1 MRAMAAEQA
10 HGQGGY
16 IGKALRRREDVR
28 FVQGQGRYVDDII
41 LPGVAWCAFVRSP
54 HAHAR
59 IRALSTKAAALRPG
73 VLLTLTAEDWA
84 KAGHGERTVVHPMPF
99 SDGRPMNAAPRP
111 AFACGNVHHV
121 GDIVAAVVADSRL
134 AAEEAAAAAE
144 VDYNPPAAGVAAR
157 AAVKPAA
164 PLVHEHFGTNVVFEI
179 ERGNRQQ
186 TEAAMAS
193 AAKVVELDLTNNRL
207 SANPIEP
214 RSYLC
219 DYDAAS
225 DRYTLYATSQQPHY
239 LRRWLSVYTLHI
251 PEPKLRVI
259 SPDVGG
265 GFVAKGI
272 FFHRGLHGRVGG
284 ANSMPADQVD
294 RHANRNLPLRRASAR
309 SRHHRSHGFRS
320 PRMHRCDADRYLGR
334 AGGVSEQLRAQHS
347 RQLLSAD
354 RHRPLQDAQ
363 PSFAGTGCLYQHG
376 AGRR

>member
-1 MRAMAAEQA
+1 MTAEQA
-10 HGQGGY
+10 HEHGGY

-28 FVQGQGRYVDDII
+28 FVQGKGRYVDDIV

-59 IRALSTKAAALRPG
+59 IRALSTKAAAMRPG
-73 VLLTLTAEDWA
+73 VLLALTAEDWA
-84 KAGHGERTVVHPMPF
+84 KAGHGELTVVHPMSF

-111 AFACGNVHHV
+111 AFARDKVCHV

-134 AAEEAAAAAE
+134 AAEEAAEAVE
-144 VDYNPPAAGVAAR
+144 VDYGPLPAVVDPR

-164 PLVHEHFGTNVVFEI
+164 PLVHERFGTNVVFEI

-186 TEAAMAS
+186 TQAAMAS
-193 AAKVVELDLTNNRL
+193 AAKVVELDLTNNRV

-251 PEPKLRVI
+251 PEHKLRVV

-265 GFVAKGI
+265 
-272 FFHRGLHGRVGG
+272 
-284 ANSMPADQVD
+284 
-294 RHANRNLPLRRASAR
+294 ASGPR
-309 SRHHRSHGFRS
+309 DSFPPRS
-320 PRMHRCDADRYLGR
+320 PRSCGR
-334 AGGVSEQLRAQHS
+334 R
-347 RQLLSAD
+347 R
-354 RHRPLQDAQ
+354 
-363 PSFAGTGCLYQHG
+363 FY
-376 AGRR
+376 AGRSSGPPREPKPSSPTRRRAITTPPLAWGLIVTDASLQCRSTRWRRWGRI

>member
-1 MRAMAAEQA
+1 MADRWMHAMTAEQA
-10 HGQGGY
+10 HEQSGY

-28 FVQGQGRYVDDII
+28 FVQGQGRYVDDIV

-59 IRALSTKAAALRPG
+59 IRSLSMKAAALRPG

-84 KAGHGERTVVHPMPF
+84 KAGHGELTVVHPMPF

-111 AFACGNVHHV
+111 AFARDKVRI
-121 GDIVAAVVADSRL
+121 GDIVAAVVADSRF
-134 AAEEAAAAAE
+134 AAEEAAEAVE
-144 VDYNPPAAGVAAR
+144 VDYSPLPAVVMPR
-157 AAVKPAA
+157 AAVQPAA
-164 PLVHEHFGTNVVFEI
+164 PLVHEQFGTNIVFEI
-179 ERGNRQQ
+179 ERGNRLQ

-193 AAKVVELDLTNNRL
+193 AAKVVELELTNNRV

-251 PEPKLRVI
+251 PEHKLRVV

-265 GFVAKGI
+265 GFGAKGLFSTEVSTVVWAAQI
-272 FFHRGLHGRVGG
+272 LRRPVKWTATRTETFLSDAQARDHDTTARMGFDRHGRIV
-284 ANSMPADQVD
+284 AMQVD
-294 RHANRNLPLRRASAR
+294 TLAALGA
-309 SRHHRSHGFRS
+309 
-320 PRMHRCDADRYLGR
+320 YL
-334 AGGVSEQLRAQHS
+334 SN
-347 RQLLSAD
+347 
-354 RHRPLQDAQ
+354 
-363 PSFAGTGCLYQHG
+363 FAP
-376 AGRR
+376 